1 MVNANTI
8 MGNIN
13 AFIEDNFSDINSKI
27 VLSFDFDDTLKNHIR
42 NDITNLK
49 EQFLLSLIKNT
60 EQYFSIITTSRS
72 IRLFDITEYLIQH
85 DVIDSIQFIIF
96 NADPKEDVLGVLPI
110 QIHFDD
116 DINVIKKLYSKQRN
130 GFLMGE
136 FLSPQFLDTWF
147 KSLDDS
153 GHIKYFDETTIAQ
166 RRSLLT

>member
-1 MVNANTI
+1 MRNPDS
-8 MGNIN
+8 
-13 AFIEDNFSDINSKI
+13 FIKDNFSDIGSKM
-27 VLSFDFDDTLKNHIR
+27 VLSFDFDDTLKNHIS

-72 IRLFDITEYLIQH
+72 IRLLDITEYLIQH
-85 DVIDSIQFIIF
+85 DAIDSIQFIIF
-96 NADPKEDVLGVLPI
+96 NADPKDEVIGTLPI
-110 QIHFDD
+110 HIHFDD

-136 FLSPQFLDTWF
+136 FLSPMFLDNWF
-147 KSLDDS
+147 ESLTDS